1 MPYARRMYGRYSRG
15 RYGRYRGYASARR
28 RGTPQAAAARNRA
41 VSVATYRQAVPRA
54 MRQPYTSGTQGAPQA
69 LTMDL
74 PIDFMGRRSGTSLPA
89 DDILM
94 FLNNPRD
101 PMISPTNSDQPRGF
115 DQWSAFFEN
124 VRVNYVRCNI
134 QIRQRTSH
142 GLRVVLVPSVSS
154 SSLTG
159 ASRVSEQVGAE
170 LLGITGSYSAPI
182 EVVRTYFPARILGMS
197 KTQYQDS
204 DQTFATPGSN
214 PSVGTFLH
222 IVCESPDGTTD
233 IDFDYSIRLLI
244 NVTWFKRQDV
254 GVS

>member
-1 MPYARRMYGRYSRG
+1 MYGRYGRG

-54 MRQPYTSGTQGAPQA
+54 MRQPYASGTQGAPQA

-74 PIDFMGRRSGTSLPA
+74 PIDFMGHRDGTSLPA
-89 DDILM
+89 DDIIF

-101 PMISPTNSDQPRGF
+101 PMIAPTNSDQPRGF
-115 DQWSAFFEN
+115 DQWSTFFEN
-124 VRVNYVRCNI
+124 CRVNYVRCNI
-134 QIRQRTSH
+134 QIRQRASH
-142 GLRVVLVPSVSS
+142 GIRLVLVPSVSS
-154 SSLTG
+154 TSLTG

-170 LLGITGSYSAPI
+170 LIGVTGTYSPPI
-182 EVVRTYFPARILGMS
+182 EVVRTYFPSRILGMS

-214 PSVGTFLH
+214 PVVGTFLH
-222 IVCESPDGTTD
+222 VVVESLDGSAD
-233 IDFDYSIRLLI
+233 INFEYSIRLLI